1 MKIIGITG
9 PSGAGKSLLSEA
21 FTKRNIPVIDAD
33 ALYHSLL
40 VPPSEC
46 LDAIKAAFGERVI
59 APDGT
64 LDRAALGAV
73 VFSSEDKL
81 ALLNE
86 TVLSRVLV
94 RIRELIASYG
104 DQGAT
109 AVAVDAPT
117 LIESGFDLE
126 CDFVISVLAPKRDR
140 IERIMARDSISR
152 EKAELRIN
160 AQKDDGFYIS
170 ASDAV
175 LNNDSSREQLLLEAD
190 RVIEK
195 ILTAEVS
202 DAQN

>member
-1 MKIIGITG
+1 MKIIGVTG
-9 PSGAGKSLLSEA
+9 PSGAGKSLLSET

-46 LDAIKAAFGERVI
+46 LDAIKAAFGECVI

-73 VFSSEDKL
+73 VFSNEKKL
-81 ALLNE
+81 ALLHE

-94 RIRELIASYG
+94 RIREVIASYAES
-104 DQGAT
+104 GAI

-117 LIESGFDLE
+117 LIESGFNRE
-126 CDFVISVLAPKRDR
+126 CDFVLSILAPKRDR

-160 AQKDDGFYIS
+160 AQKDDEFYIK

-175 LNNDSSREQLLLEAD
+175 LINDGSQNQFFERAETM
-190 RVIEK
+190 IES
-195 ILTAEVS
+195 ILQSE
-202 DAQN
+202 

>member
-1 MKIIGITG
+1 
-9 PSGAGKSLLSEA
+9 
-21 FTKRNIPVIDAD
+21 VIDAD

-46 LDAIKAAFGERVI
+46 LDAIKAAFGECVI

-73 VFSSEDKL
+73 VFSNEKKL

-94 RIRELIASYG
+94 RIREVIASYAES
-104 DQGAT
+104 GAI

-117 LIESGFDLE
+117 LIESGFNRE
-126 CDFVISVLAPKRDR
+126 CDFVLSILAPKRDR

-160 AQKDDGFYIS
+160 AQKDDEFYIK
-170 ASDAV
+170 ASNAV
-175 LNNDSSREQLLLEAD
+175 LINDGSQNQFFERAETM
-190 RVIEK
+190 IES
-195 ILTAEVS
+195 ILQSE
-202 DAQN
+202 

>member
-1 MKIIGITG
+1 MKIIGVTG
-9 PSGAGKSLLSEA
+9 PSGAGKSLLSET

-46 LDAIKAAFGERVI
+46 LDAIKAAFGECVI

-73 VFSSEDKL
+73 VFSNEKKL

-94 RIRELIASYG
+94 RIREVIASYAES
-104 DQGAT
+104 GAL

-117 LIESGFDLE
+117 LIESGFNRE
-126 CDFVISVLAPKRDR
+126 CDFVLSILAPKRDR

-160 AQKDDGFYIS
+160 AQKDDEFYIK

-175 LNNDSSREQLLLEAD
+175 LINDGSQNQFFERAETM
-190 RVIEK
+190 IES
-195 ILTAEVS
+195 ILQSE
-202 DAQN
+202 

>member
-9 PSGAGKSLLSEA
+9 PSGAGKSLLSEV

-46 LDAIKAAFGERVI
+46 LDAIKAAFGDRVI

-86 TVLSRVLV
+86 TVLSRVLA
-94 RIRELIASYG
+94 RIREVISVYG
-104 DQGAT
+104 EQGAT

-140 IERIMARDSISR
+140 IERVMARDSISR

-190 RVIEK
+190 EVIEK

>member
-1 MKIIGITG
+1 MKVIGITG

-46 LDAIKAAFGERVI
+46 LDAIKATFGERVI

-73 VFSSEDKL
+73 VFSNKEKL

-94 RIRELIASYG
+94 RIREVIASFG
-104 DQGAT
+104 DQGAI

-117 LIESGFDLE
+117 LIESGFNLE
-126 CDFVISVLAPKRDR
+126 CDFVISVLAPKSDR
-140 IERIMARDSISR
+140 VARIMARDSISR
-152 EKAELRIN
+152 DKAELRIN
-160 AQKDDGFYIS
+160 AQKDDDFYIA

-175 LNNDSSREQLLLEAD
+175 LNNGSSREQLLLESD
-190 RVIEK
+190 GVIEK
-195 ILTAEVS
+195 ILATEVS

>member
-1 MKIIGITG
+1 MKIIGVTG
-9 PSGAGKSLLSEA
+9 PSGAGKSLLSET

-46 LDAIKAAFGERVI
+46 LDAIKAAFGECVI

-73 VFSSEDKL
+73 VFSNEKKL

-94 RIRELIASYG
+94 QIREVIASYAES
-104 DQGAT
+104 GAI

-117 LIESGFDLE
+117 LIESGFNRE
-126 CDFVISVLAPKRDR
+126 CDFVLSILAPKRDR

-160 AQKDDGFYIS
+160 AQKDDEFYIK

-175 LNNDSSREQLLLEAD
+175 LINDGSQNQFFERAETM
-190 RVIEK
+190 IES
-195 ILTAEVS
+195 ILQSE
-202 DAQN
+202 

>member
-9 PSGAGKSLLSEA
+9 PSGAGKSLLSET

-46 LDAIKAAFGERVI
+46 LDAIKAAFGECVI

-73 VFSSEDKL
+73 VFSNEKKL

-94 RIRELIASYG
+94 RIREVIASYAES
-104 DQGAT
+104 GAL

-117 LIESGFDLE
+117 LIESGFNRE
-126 CDFVISVLAPKRDR
+126 CDFVLSILAPKRDR

-160 AQKDDGFYIS
+160 AQKDDEFYIK

-175 LNNDSSREQLLLEAD
+175 LINDGSQNQFFERAETM
-190 RVIEK
+190 IES
-195 ILTAEVS
+195 ILQSE
-202 DAQN
+202 

>member
-1 MKIIGITG
+1 MKVIGITG

-46 LDAIKAAFGERVI
+46 LDAIKATFGERVI

-73 VFSSEDKL
+73 VFSNKEKL

-94 RIRELIASYG
+94 RIREVIASFG
-104 DQGAT
+104 DQGAI

-117 LIESGFDLE
+117 LIESGFNLE
-126 CDFVISVLAPKRDR
+126 CDFVISVLAPKSDR
-140 IERIMARDSISR
+140 VARIMARDSISR
-152 EKAELRIN
+152 DKAELRIN
-160 AQKDDGFYIS
+160 AQKDDDFYIS

-175 LNNDSSREQLLLEAD
+175 LNNGSSREQLLLEAD
-190 RVIEK
+190 GVIEK
-195 ILTAEVS
+195 ILATEVS

>member
-1 MKIIGITG
+1 MKIIGVTG
-9 PSGAGKSLLSEA
+9 PSGAGKSLLSET

-46 LDAIKAAFGERVI
+46 LDAIKAAFGECVI

-73 VFSSEDKL
+73 VFSNEKKL

-94 RIRELIASYG
+94 RIREVIASYAES
-104 DQGAT
+104 GAI

-117 LIESGFDLE
+117 LIESGFNRE
-126 CDFVISVLAPKRDR
+126 CDFVLSILAPKRDR

-160 AQKDDGFYIS
+160 AQKDDEFYIK
-170 ASDAV
+170 ASDTV
-175 LNNDSSREQLLLEAD
+175 LINDGSQNQFFERAETM
-190 RVIEK
+190 IEL
-195 ILTAEVS
+195 ILQSE
-202 DAQN
+202 

>member
-1 MKIIGITG
+1 MKIIGVTG
-9 PSGAGKSLLSEA
+9 PSGAGKSLLSET

-46 LDAIKAAFGERVI
+46 LDAIKAAFGECVI

-73 VFSSEDKL
+73 VFSNEKKL

-94 RIRELIASYG
+94 RIREVIASYAES
-104 DQGAT
+104 GAI

-117 LIESGFDLE
+117 LIESGFNRE
-126 CDFVISVLAPKRDR
+126 CDFVLSILAPKRDR

-160 AQKDDGFYIS
+160 AQKDDEFYIK

-175 LNNDSSREQLLLEAD
+175 LINDGSQNQFFERAETM
-190 RVIEK
+190 IES
-195 ILTAEVS
+195 ILQSE
-202 DAQN
+202 

>member
-1 MKIIGITG
+1 MKIIGVTG
-9 PSGAGKSLLSEA
+9 PSGAGKSLLSET

-46 LDAIKAAFGERVI
+46 LDAIKAAFGECVI

-64 LDRAALGAV
+64 LDRTALGAV
-73 VFSSEDKL
+73 VFSNEKKL

-94 RIRELIASYG
+94 RIREVIASYAES
-104 DQGAT
+104 GAI

-117 LIESGFDLE
+117 LIESGFNRE
-126 CDFVISVLAPKRDR
+126 CDFVLSILAPKRDR

-160 AQKDDGFYIS
+160 AQKDDEFYIK

-175 LNNDSSREQLLLEAD
+175 LINDGSQNQFFERAETM
-190 RVIEK
+190 IES
-195 ILTAEVS
+195 ILQSE
-202 DAQN
+202 

>member
-9 PSGAGKSLLSEA
+9 PSGAGKSMLSPA
-21 FTKRNIPVIDAD
+21 FEKRNIPVIDAD

-40 VPPSEC
+40 LPPSEC
-46 LDAIKAAFGERVI
+46 LDAIRSAFGDGVI
-59 APDGT
+59 SPDGT
-64 LDRAALGAV
+64 LDRAALGAI
-73 VFSSEDKL
+73 VFSSKEKL

-86 TVLSRVLV
+86 TVLSRVIA

-104 DQGAT
+104 DQGAI

-126 CDFVISVLAPKRDR
+126 CDFVISVLAPKSDR

-160 AQKDDGFYIS
+160 AQKGDEFYIS

-175 LNNDSSREQLLLEAD
+175 LHNDSSREQLLLEAD
-190 RVIEK
+190 GVIQK
-195 ILTAEVS
+195 ILSAEVT
-202 DAQN
+202 DA